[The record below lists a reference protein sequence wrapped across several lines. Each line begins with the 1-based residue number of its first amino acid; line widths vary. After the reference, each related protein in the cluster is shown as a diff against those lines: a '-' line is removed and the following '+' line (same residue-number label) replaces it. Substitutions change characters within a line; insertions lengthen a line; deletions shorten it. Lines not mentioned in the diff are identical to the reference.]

1 MKIRIA
7 LVASVIQALLLSL
20 SGCATTGKS
29 IGAGGAGGAAIGAGV
44 GALADPGPD
53 GENRVRNIL
62 IGTAAGGV
70 IGAGAGYLADRHVKD
85 GKEEAYKKGK
95 GDGQKEISDQT
106 SSSSAAQPRL
116 IPPRTEARWIP
127 DQVRGNVFVPGHFEY
142 VIIEGAKWETKR

>member
-7 LVASVIQALLLSL
+7 LVISVIQAFLLVL

-29 IGAGGAGGAAIGAGV
+29 IGAGGVGGATLGAGV

-62 IGTAAGGV
+62 IGTAAGGAV
-70 IGAGAGYLADRHVKD
+70 GAGAGYLVDRYVKEGED
-85 GKEEAYKKGK
+85 EAYKKGK
-95 GDGQKEISDQT
+95 GDVQKEIFDQT
-106 SSSSAAQPRL
+106 SSSNAAQPRL

-127 DQVRGNVFVPGHFEY
+127 DQVRGNIFVPGHFEY